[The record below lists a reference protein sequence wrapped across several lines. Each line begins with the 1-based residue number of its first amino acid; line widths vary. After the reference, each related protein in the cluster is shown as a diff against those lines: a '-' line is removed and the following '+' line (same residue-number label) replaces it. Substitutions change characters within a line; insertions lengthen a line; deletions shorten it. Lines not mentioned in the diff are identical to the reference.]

1 MRGSLWSLVLVAIG
15 GGLLI
20 RGAGAAVPDS
30 PASST
35 SDLATVFDQL
45 APFLGELLMLVAVG
59 WLVIVA
65 FKIQ

>member
-1 MRGSLWSLVLVAIG
+1 MRGSLWSLALVAIG

-20 RGAGAAVPDS
+20 RGAGAALPDS

-35 SDLATVFDQL
+35 SELATLFDQL
-45 APFLGELLMLVAVG
+45 TPFLGELLAVVAVG

-65 FKIQ
+65 LRTT